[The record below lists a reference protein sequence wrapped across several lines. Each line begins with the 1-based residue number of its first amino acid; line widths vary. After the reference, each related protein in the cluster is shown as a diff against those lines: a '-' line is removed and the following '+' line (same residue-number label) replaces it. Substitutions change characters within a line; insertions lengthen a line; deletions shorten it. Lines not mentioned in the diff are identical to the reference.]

1 VRVNVL
7 RRPAAGDHLRLKVEH
22 AHPDTGS
29 LLTDVVQTYARV
41 FAAWRN
47 KGRIFAFIIAEAQQD
62 EAVAE
67 ALATFRE
74 ERIEAWKLV
83 LHADPGSPF
92 RAD

>member
-1 VRVNVL
+1 MCCGALLLAIIFGSKSSMPIRHRLATDRCCPDLCPGVR
-7 RRPAAGDHLRLKVEH
+7 RLAE
-22 AHPDTGS
+22 
-29 LLTDVVQTYARV
+29 Q
-41 FAAWRN
+41 
-47 KGRIFAFIIAEAQQD
+47 EAQQD